1 MVENRF
7 LMVFLNVFPLC
18 CSFDDLPKFFRI
30 LISLKKNN
38 SKIEIWDSE
47 NFWLELE
54 IVVSEKLQKNK
65 QTNIRLHLETA
76 ALPTELYPCICVKLF
91 SLQAFCLREVSYH
104 KRTPK
109 VKIFWKI
116 VVSFRQ
122 VFWTVVNCRKIK
134 RHQEE
139 GDPSVGSEWYFFLQK
154 SSACWPHFPCTETAA
169 YATF

>member
-1 MVENRF
+1 MAWNGSF
-7 LMVFLNVFPLC
+7 KPLK
-18 CSFDDLPKFFRI
+18 SY
-30 LISLKKNN
+30 
-38 SKIEIWDSE
+38 IEWG
-47 NFWLELE
+47 LA
-54 IVVSEKLQKNK
+54 VS
-65 QTNIRLHLETA
+65 RSRLETA

-139 GDPSVGSEWYFFLQK
+139 GDYSAGSEWHFFLQK
-154 SSACWPHFPCTETAA
+154 SSAYWPHFPCTETTACTRSKSWKHYKSYCFAA
-169 YATF
+169 LGLYKEL